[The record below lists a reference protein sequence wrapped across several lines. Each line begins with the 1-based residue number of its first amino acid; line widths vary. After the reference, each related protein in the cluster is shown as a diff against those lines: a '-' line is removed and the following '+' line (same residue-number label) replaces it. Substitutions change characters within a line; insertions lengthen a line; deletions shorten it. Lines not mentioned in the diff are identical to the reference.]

1 MAKNKGVTVKMDG
14 LKEMY
19 KLLDGLP
26 LKLKANAL
34 KSVHRKTA
42 NVFIKK
48 GMTTRHDADIA
59 VSVSNERGDP
69 TGVVAGFTTDDFWF
83 RFLEYGTRRRQNLG
97 RSHRGAVTPRKGNR
111 GVMPMQEFF
120 RPMVDRIH
128 RPMIKYL
135 TQNYRG
141 LIHKFLERKI
151 AAMKRAAKKR

>member
-1 MAKNKGVTVKMDG
+1 MAKKGVTVKMDG
-14 LKEMY
+14 LKDMY
-19 KLLDGLP
+19 SLLGGLP

-48 GMTTRHDADIA
+48 GMTSKHDADIA

-69 TGVVAGFTTDDFWF
+69 TGVIAGFTSDFFWF
-83 RFLEYGTRRRQNLG
+83 RFLEYGTKRRENLG
-97 RSHRGAVTPRKGNR
+97 RPHRGRVKPRKGNR
-111 GVMPMQEFF
+111 GIMPMQDFF

-135 TQNYRG
+135 TQNYRA

-151 AAMKRAAKKR
+151 TAMKRAAKRR